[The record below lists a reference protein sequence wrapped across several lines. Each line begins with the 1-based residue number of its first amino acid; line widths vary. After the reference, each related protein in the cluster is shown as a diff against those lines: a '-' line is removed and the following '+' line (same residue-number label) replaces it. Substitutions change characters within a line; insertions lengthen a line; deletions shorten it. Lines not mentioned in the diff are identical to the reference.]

1 MIAEDLH
8 MIHRNWLTLLLLCGT
23 FVHVLGQ
30 ERFPAL
36 SGETVEGTRI
46 VLPEGQ
52 AAPFTIV
59 GLAYGQKAGPLLEEW
74 YGPAYLRFVAK
85 HGLFAAAYDAR
96 VYFVPLFVGANK
108 AAYEPSIRKFRKSA
122 DPAIVDHVLFS
133 KDELAPLQQALGL
146 KDKEIPYF
154 FVLNAKGEIIHRTQG
169 AFSDDKLD
177 AMEEVLLQ

>member
-1 MIAEDLH
+1 MIAEDARMAL
-8 MIHRNWLTLLLLCGT
+8 RYLTTLFLLGGA
-23 FVHVLGQ
+23 FVHLLGQ
-30 ERFPAL
+30 ERFPDL
-36 SGETVEGTRI
+36 SGETVEGARI
-46 VLPEGQ
+46 VLPQ
-52 AAPFTIV
+52 ANASPFTIV

-146 KDKEIPYF
+146 KDKDIPYF
-154 FVLNAKGEIIHRTQG
+154 FVLYAKGEIIHRTQG

-177 AMEEVLLQ
+177 AMEEILLQ